1 MIKLDDLH
9 GPPAHPEFRE
19 ELRRRIETGERLARG
34 RRRAAALVAV
44 VAALVIA
51 GAAGVSAF
59 RSQTKP
65 LDQAVTCPVP
75 DQGGVNRLDVIA
87 RAKAPTVI
95 YNGHT
100 IPSPAQALLQVGTLS
115 AQTQFVGV
123 TSAHSGYL
131 FNTDACLSAA
141 PASVPLS
148 HATLTTV
155 DVVKGTHGQQVDK
168 ECWLAATVRIR
179 MHVTFSSSGAPTAAQ
194 IALRSGSKLRPAA
207 YIDWTPTRIT
217 VYTAPSCNRG

>member
-1 MIKLDDLH
+1 VIDLEDLQA
-9 GPPAHPEFRE
+9 PPASPGFRE
-19 ELRRRIETGERLARG
+19 ELQARIETGERLVRG

-44 VAALVIA
+44 VAALVIV

-65 LDQAVTCPVP
+65 LDQAVMCPVP

-87 RAKAPTVI
+87 KAKAPTAV
-95 YNGHT
+95 YNGHAF
-100 IPSPAQALLQVGTLS
+100 PSPAQALLQVGDLG

-123 TSAHSGYL
+123 TSAHNGYL
-131 FNTDACLSAA
+131 FNTDACRSAA

-148 HATLTTV
+148 HTTLKTV
-155 DVVKGTHGQQVDK
+155 DVVTGTHGREVDK

-194 IALRSGSKLRPAA
+194 IALRSGAKLRPAA
-207 YIDWTPTRIT
+207 FIDWTLKRIA

>member
-1 MIKLDDLH
+1 VIELGDLQA
-9 GPPAHPEFRE
+9 PAASPAFHE
-19 ELRRRIETGERLARG
+19 ELQARIETGERLARG

-51 GAAGVSAF
+51 GGAGVSAF

-65 LDQAVTCPVP
+65 LDQAVACAVP
-75 DQGGVNRLDVIA
+75 DQGGVNRLDIIA
-87 RAKAPTVI
+87 KAKAPAAV
-95 YNGHT
+95 YNGHAF
-100 IPSPAQALLQVGTLS
+100 PSPAEALLQVGVLS

-123 TSAHSGYL
+123 TSAHNGYL
-131 FNTDACLSAA
+131 FNTDACRPAA
-141 PASVPLS
+141 RASVPLS
-148 HATLTTV
+148 HATLETV
-155 DVVKGTHGQQVDK
+155 DVVKGAHGQQVDK
-168 ECWLAATVRIR
+168 ECWLAATARVR

-194 IALRSGSKLRPAA
+194 IALRSGAKLRPAA

>member
-9 GPPAHPEFRE
+9 APPARPEFRE
-19 ELRRRIETGERLARG
+19 ELLRRIETGERLARG

-75 DQGGVNRLDVIA
+75 DQGGVNRLDVIP

-95 YNGHT
+95 YNGHAF
-100 IPSPAQALLQVGTLS
+100 PSPAQAILQVGTLS

-123 TSAHSGYL
+123 TSAHNGYL
-131 FNTDACLSAA
+131 FNTDACLAAAAA
-141 PASVPLS
+141 PVPLS
-148 HATLTTV
+148 HAALKTV
-155 DVVKGTHGQQVDK
+155 DVVRGTHGQELDK

-179 MHVTFSSSGAPTAAQ
+179 MHVTFSRSGAPTAAQ
-194 IALRSGSKLRPAA
+194 IALVSGAKLRAA
-207 YIDWTPTRIT
+207 AFIDWTPSRIT

>member
-1 MIKLDDLH
+1 VIELEDLH
-9 GPPAHPEFRE
+9 APPAHPEFRE

-34 RRRAAALVAV
+34 RRRAAALVGV

-59 RSQTKP
+59 RTQTKP
-65 LDQAVTCPVP
+65 LDRALTCPVP

-87 RAKAPTVI
+87 RAKAPTVV

-100 IPSPAQALLQVGTLS
+100 FPSPAQALLQVGSLS

-123 TSAHSGYL
+123 TSAHNGFL
-131 FNTDACLSAA
+131 FNTDACQSAPA
-141 PASVPLS
+141 ASVPLT
-148 HATLTTV
+148 HPTLKTV

-179 MHVTFSSSGAPTAAQ
+179 MHVTFSRSGTPTAAQ
-194 IALRSGSKLRPAA
+194 IALRSGPTLRPAA
-207 YIDWTPTRIT
+207 YIDWTPTQIA
-217 VYTAPSCNRG
+217 VYTAQSCNRG

>member
-1 MIKLDDLH
+1 VIELKDLH
-9 GPPAHPEFRE
+9 APPAHPEFRE
-19 ELRRRIETGERLARG
+19 ELWRRIETGERLARG

-59 RSQTKP
+59 RSQTRP
-65 LDQAVTCPVP
+65 LDRAVTCPVP

-87 RAKAPTVI
+87 RAKAPTVT
-95 YNGHT
+95 YNGHPF
-100 IPSPAQALLQVGTLS
+100 PSPAQALLQTGTLS
-115 AQTQFVGV
+115 AQTQYVGV
-123 TSAHSGYL
+123 TSAHNGYL
-131 FNTDACLSAA
+131 FNSDTCQPAA
-141 PASVPLS
+141 PAAVPLS
-148 HATLTTV
+148 HATLKTV

-179 MHVTFSSSGAPTAAQ
+179 MHVTFSGSGAPTAAQ
-194 IALRSGSKLRPAA
+194 IVLRSGPNLRPAA